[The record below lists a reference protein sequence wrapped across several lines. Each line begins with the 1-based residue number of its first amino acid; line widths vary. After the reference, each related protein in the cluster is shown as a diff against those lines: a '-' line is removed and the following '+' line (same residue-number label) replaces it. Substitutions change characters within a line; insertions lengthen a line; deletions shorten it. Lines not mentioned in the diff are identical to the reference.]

1 MTANDIFKIGAALIA
16 ESVGEDPDMVKF
28 SPSYLN
34 IILQECLNA
43 ENSVR
48 LSDGMET
55 LAAAP
60 FISGEGDMNN
70 EIAYN
75 DHLTRVAI
83 PYALA
88 SNYYRENGD
97 NYHEMQL
104 RAEYISAV
112 NDSMRY
118 NFELIKDVYA

>member
-28 SPSYLN
+28 TPSYLN
-34 IILQECLNA
+34 IALQECLNA
-43 ENSVR
+43 ENSIR
-48 LSDGMET
+48 LSDGREP

-60 FISGEGDMNN
+60 FIDDMN
-70 EIAYN
+70 AVVDY
-75 DHLTRVAI
+75 DAHLTRVAI

-88 SNYYRENGD
+88 ANYYRENGD
-97 NYHEMQL
+97 NYHEMQY

-112 NDSMRY
+112 NDCTRY
-118 NFELIKDVYA
+118 IVEQIEDVYR

>member
-1 MTANDIFKIGAALIA
+1 MTANDIFELGAALIA
-16 ESVGEDPDMVKF
+16 ETRGEDPDMVKF

-48 LSDGMET
+48 LDEGRE
-55 LAAAP
+55 LLKEAP
-60 FISGEGDMNN
+60 FLKQADMEK
-70 EIAYN
+70 EIEYN
-75 DHLTRVAI
+75 SHLTRIAI

-97 NYHEMQL
+97 NYHEQQY
-104 RAEYISAV
+104 RAEYIAAV
-112 NDSMRY
+112 NESMR
-118 NFELIKDVYA
+118 LISKEIINVYE

>member
-16 ESVGEDPDMVKF
+16 ETPGEDPDMVKF

-34 IILQECLNA
+34 IILQECLA
-43 ENSVR
+43 TENSIR
-48 LSDGMET
+48 FDEEREELSV
-55 LAAAP
+55 AP
-60 FISGEGDMNN
+60 FVENMDM
-70 EIAYN
+70 EIDYHP
-75 DHLTRVAI
+75 HLLRVAI

-97 NYHEMQL
+97 NYHEQQF

-112 NDSMRY
+112 NDAMRY
-118 NFELIKDVYA
+118 TITLCEDVYA